1 MSSLTMIQLPEA
13 KKHISFYI
21 PLVLQAACCFFI
33 SSCGSEDG
41 ETENKNII
49 SISEEDF
56 LYDFESIRVSN
67 TDQPILVSTK
77 SKTQFSGVLERN
89 SSKGTTTQSYKNGLL
104 NGMSLKRSEDGSW
117 VEAQFKNGKLHGEMK
132 LFDKSGKLR
141 STINYEDGVHI
152 PAEY

>member
-1 MSSLTMIQLPEA
+1 MIQLPEV
-13 KKHISFYI
+13 KKYSSFYI
-21 PLVLQAACCFFI
+21 PLVLQATCYFFI
-33 SSCGSEDG
+33 ASCGSEDG
-41 ETENKNII
+41 DTENNKII

-56 LYDFESIRVSN
+56 LYDFENVRVSN
-67 TDQPILVSTK
+67 TDQTILVSTK

-89 SSKGTTTQSYKNGLL
+89 SSKGTTMQSYKDGLL